1 MWTTLWQH
9 LSHRLLYAA
18 GFSPFWPA
26 GASWAP
32 LGWEG
37 SQALQIHSDWRTDQ
51 SSFCN
56 DLQKCFWGSE
66 DLVGL
71 ERPGCNLQ
79 SQAVDLEGLHGS
91 CLRRLPPPSTAPSR
105 APAFRYAHKTLL
117 LCTETRRRGA
127 LVVPPLLAMCSLAQ
141 ICMRARGKGDLGLP
155 LPSPNVLFLTPLH
168 ALPEVSVRFGE
179 SLCSQRTNRN
189 RSKRQLSERQKRD
202 E

>member
-1 MWTTLWQH
+1 MRLAKGRGEGCYPHAMWTTLWQH

-26 GASWAP
+26 GASGAP

-37 SQALQIHSDWRTDQ
+37 SQALQIHSDWWTDQ

-91 CLRRLPPPSTAPSR
+91 CLRWLPPPALL
-105 APAFRYAHKTLL
+105 PAELL
-117 LCTETRRRGA
+117 LFAMHTKHCSSAPRRA
-127 LVVPPLLAMCSLAQ
+127 AAEPLLCRRFWQCAVSPRFACVPE
-141 ICMRARGKGDLGLP
+141 GKGI
-155 LPSPNVLFLTPLH
+155 
-168 ALPEVSVRFGE
+168 
-179 SLCSQRTNRN
+179 
-189 RSKRQLSERQKRD
+189 
-202 E
+202 